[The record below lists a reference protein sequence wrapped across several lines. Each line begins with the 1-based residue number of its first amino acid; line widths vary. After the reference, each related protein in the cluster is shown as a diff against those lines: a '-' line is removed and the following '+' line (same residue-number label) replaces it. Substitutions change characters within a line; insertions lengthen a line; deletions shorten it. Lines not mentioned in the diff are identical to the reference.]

1 MVDSNYK
8 MSILV
13 IVLLLTSIAVATI
26 SSTLPSAYAISP
38 QGNKPGKVEDLTLV
52 FSSNQVTLNWI
63 EPDDNGS
70 PITGYKIELQ
80 KPMNQ
85 GFTTV
90 AITDKTDTF
99 VITEL
104 DPSTTYNFK
113 VSAINAIGIG
123 PASNERGGAT
133 LAPTRSITIIKDTI
147 PDDPQDF
154 DFTTIGT
161 GLRAFSLVDDGDDT
175 LNTQTFTGLGL
186 RTYTIIEDA
195 VDGFVLTD
203 ITCSDNGATITKDI
217 PNRTVKIKINGH
229 DTPICTFTN
238 TQQQQGTGTI
248 IVEKQTSPDGA
259 AGSFTFTGTAAGTIS
274 DGQQIMVSNLAAGTY
289 TSTESDPGPTFD
301 LTSIMCDDANSSG
314 NINNRRA
321 TFNLEEGETVKCTF
335 TNTQQQQGTGTIIVE
350 KQTSP
355 DGAAGSFTF
364 TGTAAG
370 TISDGQQIMVSNL
383 AAGTYTSTESDP
395 GPT

>member
-99 VITEL
+99 VIMGL
-104 DPSTTYNFK
+104 DSSTTYNFK

-123 PASNERGGAT
+123 PASNERGGTT
-133 LAPTRSITIIKDTI
+133 LAPTRSITIIKDTV
-147 PDDPQDF
+147 PDDAQDF
-154 DFTTIGT
+154 GFTTIGT
-161 GLRAFSLVDDGDDT
+161 GLSSFRLDDDDNNT
-175 LNTQTFTGLGL
+175 LSNTKTFTGLGL
-186 RTYTIIEDA
+186 RTYTITEDA
-195 VDGFVLTD
+195 VDGFVVTD
-203 ITCSDNGATITKDI
+203 ITCTDNGATITKDI
-217 PNRTVKIKINGH
+217 PNRKIG
-229 DTPICTFTN
+229 
-238 TQQQQGTGTI
+238 
-248 IVEKQTSPDGA
+248 
-259 AGSFTFTGTAAGTIS
+259 
-274 DGQQIMVSNLAAGTY
+274 
-289 TSTESDPGPTFD
+289 
-301 LTSIMCDDANSSG
+301 
-314 NINNRRA
+314 R
-321 TFNLEEGETVKCTF
+321 
-335 TNTQQQQGTGTIIVE
+335 
-350 KQTSP
+350 
-355 DGAAGSFTF
+355 
-364 TGTAAG
+364 
-370 TISDGQQIMVSNL
+370 
-383 AAGTYTSTESDP
+383 
-395 GPT
+395 